1 MTASRMRPAVTLAV
15 FPTARGFGWAALTSP
30 LAPHSGG
37 LVEVSK
43 DMNVECLRKIEKLIV
58 DLEPETLVLEAF
70 ERRNSARA
78 DRITKLCRAV
88 VALANDRSIE
98 FAIYTRKDIEK
109 CFAGVGARTRY
120 EIAEAIARHVPA
132 LAPRLPNKRK
142 PWTSEDRRMA
152 LFNAAALV
160 FTHYRYQAQFFL
172 DGMSDVA

>member
-1 MTASRMRPAVTLAV
+1 MMAARPRPAVTFAV
-15 FPTARGFGWAALTSP
+15 YPTARGFGWAAFTSP
-30 LAPHSGG
+30 LAPHSSG
-37 LVEVSK
+37 LVEVTK
-43 DMNVECLRKIEKLIV
+43 DKNVVCVRKIEKLIT

-70 ERRNSARA
+70 ERRNSART
-78 DRITKLCRAV
+78 DRITKLCLSL

-98 FAIYTRKDIEK
+98 FAIYTRKDIGT

-120 EIAEAIARHVPA
+120 EIAEAVARHVPA

-142 PWTSEDRRMA
+142 AWNAEDRRMA

-172 DGMSDVA
+172 DELNGAP